1 MTSWLRFDDAVLN
14 TVNND
19 ISFLILYNLFID
31 NFRPEFLSKQFD
43 YELIAYTIVKRSYSS
58 DDLTDAF
65 MEGTDAYAYAST
77 LLKCENGI
85 PVDDLGK
92 LDTFA
97 SYKTATQDYATE
109 EWGLVDFLKLTFMD
123 FETWRGGEEL
133 DLIITFG
140 GGRIGKG
147 INFHLQER
155 VNLYLNER
163 PTPTP
168 EQIDMVFGEDDPPPI
183 LNTTKTTTLPTADVT
198 NYFNDGYEVTLNA
211 DGNVFATSA
220 KPLSAYE
227 TSVKPLSSFRTEV
240 GQERVE
246 VFANKTGSWES
257 LGNPTNLTEN
267 ELFGT
272 SISLN
277 LDGSILAVG
286 SPGYNDGA
294 GCVRVYRYN
303 GVDRW
308 EQLGLILEGDPSDEF
323 GYDVKINYIGDII
336 LVGCPEIIKLLD
348 LNTTEILGF
357 NLGTKF

>member
-1 MTSWLRFDDAVLN
+1 
-14 TVNND
+14 
-19 ISFLILYNLFID
+19 
-31 NFRPEFLSKQFD
+31 
-43 YELIAYTIVKRSYSS
+43 
-58 DDLTDAF
+58 
-65 MEGTDAYAYAST
+65 
-77 LLKCENGI
+77 
-85 PVDDLGK
+85 
-92 LDTFA
+92 
-97 SYKTATQDYATE
+97 
-109 EWGLVDFLKLTFMD
+109 MD
-123 FETWRGGEEL
+123 FEAWRDGEEL

-140 GGRIGKG
+140 GGRVGKG

-168 EQIDMVFGEDDPPPI
+168 EQIDMAFGEDDPPPI

-246 VFANKTGSWES
+246 VFANKTGNWES
-257 LGNPTNLTEN
+257 LGNPLTNLTEN

-294 GCVRVYRYN
+294 G
-303 GVDRW
+303 
-308 EQLGLILEGDPSDEF
+308 
-323 GYDVKINYIGDII
+323 DV
-336 LVGCPEIIKLLD
+336 
-348 LNTTEILGF
+348 
-357 NLGTKF
+357 